1 MINNTKIEICVGT
14 IDDVVIA
21 SKFDIDRIE
30 LNCAIELGGI
40 TPSIATLKEVKK
52 ITNIPIMC
60 MVRNRGAGFNY
71 SDVSKEVMLKE
82 AKDLL
87 DNGADG
93 IVFGF
98 LNNDKTID
106 EVYTEKMCDL
116 IKSYNKEIVF
126 HKAFDACKNTDESI
140 KILINLGVDR
150 ILTDGATGGDICKGI
165 STLKYLND
173 TYGDKIEI
181 LPGGG
186 VKKDN
191 ILKILKETGINQI
204 HMTSKKTYKDLS
216 DYYGTDEE
224 ALKEI
229 LELLNNK

>member
-1 MINNTKIEICVGT
+1 MVNNTKIEICVGS
-14 IDDVVIA
+14 IDDVIIA
-21 SKFDIDRIE
+21 SKFPIDRIE

-52 ITNIPIMC
+52 LTDIPVMC
-60 MVRNRGAGFNY
+60 MARTRGAGFVY
-71 SDVSKEVMLKE
+71 SDISKEVMLNE
-82 AKDLL
+82 ARDLL

-98 LNNDKTID
+98 LNEDLTID
-106 EVYTEKMCDL
+106 EKYTRKMCDL
-116 IKSYNKEIVF
+116 VHSYNKQIVF
-126 HKAFDACKNTDESI
+126 HKAFDACINPEEAI
-140 KILINLGVDR
+140 KLLIDLKVNR
-150 ILTDGATGGDICKGI
+150 ILTDGATNGEIVKGI
-165 STLKYLND
+165 PTLKYLND

-191 ILKILKETGINQI
+191 ILKILNETGINQI
-204 HMTSKKTYKDLS
+204 HMTSKKTYRDIS
-216 DYYGTDEE
+216 DYYGTDEL

-229 LELLNNK
+229 LDILKNR